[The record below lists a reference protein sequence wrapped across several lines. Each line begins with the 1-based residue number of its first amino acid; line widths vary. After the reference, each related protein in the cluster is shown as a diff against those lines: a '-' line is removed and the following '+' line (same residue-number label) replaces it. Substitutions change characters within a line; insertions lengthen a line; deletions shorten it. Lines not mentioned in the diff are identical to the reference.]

1 MTHRIVNTV
10 RSLAMYGAVTL
21 GLRKACIN
29 VREPDARRSDAEPDE
44 PADDWMFDRPQAAVS
59 SEAYMLDQEYGRV
72 SGALAGLRSVLSSL
86 TKMPLA
92 VDEDYVP
99 LPAAASGAI
108 AGAFDPMLFEEV
120 SAPVPML
127 TNVVAFDEDDLFIE
141 SSLTLQK
148 PSTSIESLPRVA

>member
-21 GLRKACIN
+21 GLRKTRIS
-29 VREPDARRSDAEPDE
+29 VREPDARRSGAETEDSS
-44 PADDWMFDRPQAAVS
+44 DNWMFDRPQAAVS
-59 SEAYMLDQEYGRV
+59 SEAYLLDQEFGRV
-72 SGALAGLRSVLSSL
+72 SGALAGLRSILSSL

-92 VDEDYVP
+92 AEETYSPV
-99 LPAAASGAI
+99 S
-108 AGAFDPMLFEEV
+108 AGSVAFDPALFDEI
-120 SAPVPML
+120 AQPIPVL

-148 PSTSIESLPRVA
+148 PSASIESLSRVA

>member
-10 RSLAMYGAVTL
+10 RSLAMYGAVSL
-21 GLRKACIN
+21 GLRQARIS
-29 VREPDARRSDAEPDE
+29 VREPDPRRSSAEPEDVN
-44 PADDWMFDRPQAAVS
+44 DSWMFDRAGGAVS

-72 SGALAGLRSVLSSL
+72 SGALAGLRAVLSNL

-92 VDEDYVP
+92 VDEPYVP
-99 LPAAASGAI
+99 MAAATPAVS
-108 AGAFDPMLFEEV
+108 FDPMLFEEV
-120 SAPVPML
+120 AAPVPVL

-148 PSTSIESLPRVA
+148 PSASIESLSRVA